1 MSFLVYYLLAHSRG
15 CFDLTNLLGTLE
27 TIFKG
32 LKHRKDLSIRK
43 SNGTDFSTSMVIHL
57 CTSVFHVELFMN
69 GSVRCSI
76 FSCFSNA
83 SLNFLAMLV
92 RVKHIFCNWN
102 RWCKIAINDYK
113 MSTFATAIIH
123 SSLWKLRW
131 PILRILKY
139 IRLNLFVESFEEKEK
154 LRMPIVL

>member
-1 MSFLVYYLLAHSRG
+1 MSFFLVYYLLAHSRD
-15 CFDLTNLLGTLE
+15 FFRSLTNLLGTLE

-76 FSCFSNA
+76 FSCFSYDF
-83 SLNFLAMLV
+83 LNFLVNNSV
-92 RVKHIFCNWN
+92 RVKIEFVFTILQLKALMLGTYLIFM
-102 RWCKIAINDYK
+102 CKKVKIK
-113 MSTFATAIIH
+113 G
-123 SSLWKLRW
+123 
-131 PILRILKY
+131 ILLYVQCI
-139 IRLNLFVESFEEKEK
+139 
-154 LRMPIVL
+154 